1 MAYAQ
6 TSEEAVQTGS
16 VIKFVDKDFPA
27 NNTSLY
33 NEKVKADKLF
43 LLTLA
48 LKNFNKTKWIR
59 PQNLRVKKK
68 DGQATKLCLYRNPV
82 PSDVVQGSLG
92 SCWYLSALSSLVNH
106 PESFKR
112 VIHTSSYN
120 EYGMYQFQLCIRG
133 KWKVITVDDLLPTN
147 MSNLLN
153 WYCHSKCY
161 NIF

>member
-6 TSEEAVQTGS
+6 ASEEAVQTGS

-33 NEKVKADKLF
+33 NAKVKADKLF

-68 DGQATKLCLYRNPV
+68 RRTSTKIV
-82 PSDVVQGSLG
+82 SLQK
-92 SCWYLSALSSLVNH
+92 SSA
-106 PESFKR
+106 K
-112 VIHTSSYN
+112 
-120 EYGMYQFQLCIRG
+120 
-133 KWKVITVDDLLPTN
+133 
-147 MSNLLN
+147 
-153 WYCHSKCY
+153 
-161 NIF
+161 